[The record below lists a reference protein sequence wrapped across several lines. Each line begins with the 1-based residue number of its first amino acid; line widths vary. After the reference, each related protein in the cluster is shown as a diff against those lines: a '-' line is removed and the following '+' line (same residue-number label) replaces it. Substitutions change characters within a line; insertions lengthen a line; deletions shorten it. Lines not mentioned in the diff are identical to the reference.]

1 MKRFLLHI
9 VLAFVWML
17 MFSSFD
23 VYTLLAGLAVAS
35 VLIAALGPTQES
47 RRFRVNPLRLVR
59 FAAYFVRILIIA
71 NWQVARLVLDPA
83 MPIRPRIIRYDVTGL
98 TPVQITTLANSI
110 TLTPGTLSV
119 DLSPDDRL
127 LYVHC
132 INAPDRARAV
142 RELDELKHRLMT
154 EVFV

>member
-9 VLAFVWML
+9 VLAVIWML
-17 MFSSFD
+17 MFASFD
-23 VYTLLAGLAVAS
+23 PYTLLAGLAVS
-35 VLIAALGPTQES
+35 FVLIAMLGPTQES

-59 FAAYFVRILIIA
+59 FAAYFVKILVIA

-83 MPIRPRIIRYDVTGL
+83 MPIRPRIIRYDVAGL
-98 TPVQITTLANSI
+98 SPAQVTTLANAI

-119 DLSPDDRL
+119 DLSPDDRA

-132 INAPDRARAV
+132 INAPDRAAAV
-142 RELDELKHRLMT
+142 AELDELKQRLMT
-154 EVFV
+154 EVFA